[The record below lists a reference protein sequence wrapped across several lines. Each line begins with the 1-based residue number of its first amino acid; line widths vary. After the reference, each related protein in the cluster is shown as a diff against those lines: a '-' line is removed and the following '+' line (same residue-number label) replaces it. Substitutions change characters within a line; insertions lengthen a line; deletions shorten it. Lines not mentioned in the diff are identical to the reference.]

1 MAVAIR
7 RRIRRPRARGVS
19 NWFRSKAL
27 GVAFIALAPVI
38 IGILGL
44 LMNIM
49 PSLYIYVHND
59 TLGAGTTLP
68 TGATGVDVKLFVA
81 ILGFLFVVLVFISGL
96 RRVSGVRI

>member
-1 MAVAIR
+1 MAVAVR
-7 RRIRRPRARGVS
+7 RRVRRARARGVS

-49 PSLYIYVHND
+49 PSLYIYVQNN

-68 TGATGVDVKLFVA
+68 EGATGVDVTLFVA
-81 ILGFLFVVLVFISGL
+81 ILGFLFVVLIFVSGL

>member
-1 MAVAIR
+1 MAVVVR
-7 RRIRRPRARGVS
+7 RRVRRPRARGVS

-27 GVAFIALAPVI
+27 GVAFIALTPVI
-38 IGILGL
+38 IAILGL

-49 PSLYIYVHND
+49 PSLYIYVKDN

-68 TGATGVDVKLFVA
+68 DGATGVNVTLFVA

-96 RRVSGVRI
+96 KRVSGVRI